1 MSVLRMS
8 TVVVS
13 LLSIGLA
20 TWPAGATPLTVTGER
35 VVPSSRLTERVSV
48 RDVRTR
54 DGEVSG
60 VVVNTSDRPV
70 RDVQLLISYQWLW
83 ENETHPGEG
92 GPGRAVFYTVNQE
105 IPPGGQVPF
114 AYRPEA
120 PLSERSD
127 GRYTTNV
134 SVAGFTEI
142 TPTTTGLSEAMPQR

>member
-35 VVPSSRLTERVSV
+35 VVPSSRLAERVSV

-114 AYRPEA
+114 ACWNWVPKSPISLSVSIGRTA
-120 PLSERSD
+120 NSPLRCRSHSLPS
-127 GRYTTNV
+127 RAI
-134 SVAGFTEI
+134 S
-142 TPTTTGLSEAMPQR
+142 R

>member
-1 MSVLRMS
+1 MSVLHVS

-35 VVPSSRLTERVSV
+35 VVPSSRLAERVSV

-120 PLSERSD
+120 PLSERS
-127 GRYTTNV
+127 
-134 SVAGFTEI
+134 AGFTEI
-142 TPTTTGLSEAMPQR
+142 TPTTTGLSEAQPQR

>member
-1 MSVLRMS
+1 M
-8 TVVVS
+8 
-13 LLSIGLA
+13 
-20 TWPAGATPLTVTGER
+20 
-35 VVPSSRLTERVSV
+35 
-48 RDVRTR
+48 
-54 DGEVSG
+54 
-60 VVVNTSDRPV
+60 

-142 TPTTTGLSEAMPQR
+142 TPTTTGLSEAQPQR